1 MNSIPVEL
9 IHEIFSRLPVKSIA
23 RCRCVS
29 EQWRSILCSVYFT
42 ELFLTKSSTRPSLLF
57 AMESSTNNNEFIFFS
72 SPQFDDKSLSSSA
85 ASVQLKLSKDM
96 PLKFCGHASGLF
108 CLRRMPIL
116 KEARDEEEEEYT
128 EHVICN
134 PSTGQYG
141 FLPRVRTGSKSF
153 LGFDPIDKV
162 FKVVSSNST
171 YSSRTN
177 VVNVF
182 TLGIGEVEWRKINSP
197 LDHYPWSKGICIY
210 GVLYY
215 LALRLHATTF
225 YIVCFDVRSEKF
237 KFMDTYKFTHYTTRL
252 INYEGK
258 LGLVRWTAY
267 SESIMT
273 MWVLEDVEKHDWSEH
288 LFTLPGDKFSGT
300 GFVSVVGVT
309 ATGELV
315 LMNNSY
321 HSNPFYVFYFHPGR
335 NTVKRLEVQGF
346 ENHGGSRVYAF
357 VDHVDDL
364 TFNM

>member
-1 MNSIPVEL
+1 MS
-9 IHEIFSRLPVKSIA
+9 
-23 RCRCVS
+23 
-29 EQWRSILCSVYFT
+29 
-42 ELFLTKSSTRPSLLF
+42 
-57 AMESSTNNNEFIFFS
+57 FS
-72 SPQFDDKSLSSSA
+72 SFPPLTVMTRHA
-85 ASVQLKLSKDM
+85 AVQLKFSKDM

-116 KEARDEEEEEYT
+116 KEARDEEEEEEHT

-141 FLPRVRTGSKSF
+141 FLPIVRTGSKSL

-182 TLGIGEVEWRKINSP
+182 TLGTGEVEWRKIYSP
-197 LDHYPWSKGICIY
+197 LDHYPWSKGICIN

-215 LALRLHATTF
+215 LALGLHATTF

-309 ATGELV
+309 ATGEIV

-364 TFNM
+364 TFNMKSWQLHQDVLPRF